1 MKSTFLA
8 LVLLVAGSTVSLAQ
22 CDKKVSLHSSKTQHL
37 DGSGKQED
45 TADEQTIVDFDK
57 SDINVSITNDDGDQK
72 MTGKIKSY
80 TCDWK
85 VPFKEGKTVIS
96 TTLNNDNGEGR
107 DFTITIEGKDG
118 KVTLLAES
126 PDMPDKKIKLDADK
140 FGEKN

>member
-22 CDKKVSLHSSKTQHL
+22 CDKNVSLFSSKTEHL
-37 DGSGKQED
+37 DADSKLQE
-45 TADEQTIVDFDK
+45 AVDEKTTVEFNK
-57 SDINVSITNDDGDQK
+57 SDITVSISGDNGDQK
-72 MTGKIKSY
+72 MTGKIKSN

-96 TTLNNDNGEGR
+96 TTLTNDNGEGR

-118 KVTLLAES
+118 KVTLLAET
-126 PDMPDKKIKLDADK
+126 PDMPDKKIKLDVEK